1 MSEHVTLG
9 VTTDFDWYE
18 LNVVKTQLLDLSNRI
33 DRLLAVIQE
42 REKMQ
47 TEYVVHLKQQN
58 GSLQAKLN
66 ALRKD

>member
-18 LNVVKTQLLDLSNRI
+18 LNLVKTQLLDLSNRI

-42 REKMQ
+42 RERTQ

>member
-18 LNVVKTQLLDLSNRI
+18 LNLVKTQLLNLSNRI

-42 REKMQ
+42 RERTQ

>member
-18 LNVVKTQLLDLSNRI
+18 LNSIKNQLLDLSNRI

-42 REKMQ
+42 RERTQ

-58 GSLQAKLN
+58 DSLQAKLN

>member
-42 REKMQ
+42 RERMQ